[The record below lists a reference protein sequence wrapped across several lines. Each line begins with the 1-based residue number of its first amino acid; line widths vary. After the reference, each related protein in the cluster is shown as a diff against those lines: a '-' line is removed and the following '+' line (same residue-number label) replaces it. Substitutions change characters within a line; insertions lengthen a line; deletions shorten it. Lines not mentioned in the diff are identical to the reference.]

1 MDKIY
6 IGDIGTRLRT
16 TLNDDLTGYSS
27 INYKIKKPSG
37 AILTKPCTPEDEING
52 IIYYDTIEGDL
63 DEVGS
68 YLIQAFVIFN
78 SGSENL
84 SVTKSFI
91 VYDRYKK

>member
-6 IGDIGTRLRT
+6 IGDTGTRLRT
-16 TLNDDLTGYSS
+16 TLNDDLAGYSS

-37 AILTKPCTPEDEING
+37 NIITKPCEVEDEANG
-52 IIYYDTIEGDL
+52 IIYYDTIDGDL
-63 DEVGS
+63 DEIGP
-68 YLIQAFVIFN
+68 YLIQAYIIFA
-78 SGSENL
+78 SGSKNL